1 MTATANFRQ
10 MAQHI
15 GLAICGLMMR
25 TAFGVFGI
33 LWGIIREIVNGVFR
47 VAIGVIV
54 AILST
59 IAFFG
64 FILWLFT
71 LYPYR
76 HGKKKQQDGSAAVQI
91 LRGGQH
97 LRVYGGNVH
106 QRQF

>member
-1 MTATANFRQ
+1 MDFRQ

-25 TAFGVFGI
+25 

-47 VAIGVIV
+47 VAIGIIV
-54 AILST
+54 AILSI

-71 LYPYR
+71 L
-76 HGKKKQQDGSAAVQI
+76 
-91 LRGGQH
+91 
-97 LRVYGGNVH
+97 
-106 QRQF
+106 

>member
-10 MAQHI
+10 VAQYI

-25 TAFGVFGI
+25 TAFGGGGI
-33 LWGIIREIVNGVFR
+33 LGSIIREIVNGVFR

-54 AILST
+54 AILFT

-71 LYPYR
+71 L
-76 HGKKKQQDGSAAVQI
+76 
-91 LRGGQH
+91 
-97 LRVYGGNVH
+97 
-106 QRQF
+106 

>member
-1 MTATANFRQ
+1 
-10 MAQHI
+10 
-15 GLAICGLMMR
+15 MR
-25 TAFGVFGI
+25 LDDAHRLRVFGI

-71 LYPYR
+71 L
-76 HGKKKQQDGSAAVQI
+76 
-91 LRGGQH
+91 
-97 LRVYGGNVH
+97 
-106 QRQF
+106 

>member
-1 MTATANFRQ
+1 MTATMDFRQ
-10 MAQHI
+10 MAQYI
-15 GLAICGLMMR
+15 GFAICSLIVR
-25 TAFGVFGI
+25 TVFGVLDI

-71 LYPYR
+71 L
-76 HGKKKQQDGSAAVQI
+76 
-91 LRGGQH
+91 
-97 LRVYGGNVH
+97 
-106 QRQF
+106 